1 MRDAVLTE
9 LRPVE
14 EVAAVRASL
23 EPEPERDSE
32 SSSDPSAPRVL
43 ILGRPHVF
51 GHVGGVGTK
60 RERRLTEIVAF
71 LALHP
76 GASAEA
82 IDEILGR
89 GQRVTANTRNAY
101 VSRARAWLGR
111 APDGTPYLPILTAHD
126 DYRLHPAVRTDWD
139 DFGDLLREGVQAGL
153 DGASALREAIELV
166 RGRPFADAAVGTY
179 DWAEPLVHQ
188 MIDQIVDAAH
198 LYAVLAAADD
208 YRSVREVLAIA
219 LTVDPC
225 NELLHRDAIAAAH
238 RAGDAAEVDRL
249 VAVLQHRILEIDP
262 DDGVEEETADL
273 LDRVRPRRR

>member
-1 MRDAVLTE
+1 
-9 LRPVE
+9 
-14 EVAAVRASL
+14 
-23 EPEPERDSE
+23 
-32 SSSDPSAPRVL
+32 
-43 ILGRPHVF
+43 
-51 GHVGGVGTK
+51 
-60 RERRLTEIVAF
+60 
-71 LALHP
+71 
-76 GASAEA
+76 
-82 IDEILGR
+82 
-89 GQRVTANTRNAY
+89 
-101 VSRARAWLGR
+101 
-111 APDGTPYLPILTAHD
+111 
-126 DYRLHPAVRTDWD
+126 
-139 DFGDLLREGVQAGL
+139 
-153 DGASALREAIELV
+153 
-166 RGRPFADAAVGTY
+166 
-179 DWAEPLVHQ
+179 